1 MAAGMPELPMRT
13 NMRAWILCGLLAVLL
28 AAAGLYA
35 LRAKGA
41 WTAELE
47 PYALRPDDLQTVQAG
62 ARIYAKHCAACHGV
76 RGEGQPNWREHGPNG
91 LLPAPPHDESGHTWH
106 HPDAQLFAITK
117 HGLAQLIRQ
126 PGYRT
131 DMPRYDGVLSDTE
144 IVAVLSWIKAQWPQ
158 ETRVRHD
165 QLNDQYR
172 KSLER

>member
-1 MAAGMPELPMRT
+1 MPELPMRSNT
-13 NMRAWILCGLLAVLL
+13 VALALGGLLAVLL
-28 AAAGLYA
+28 AVAGLYA
-35 LRAKGA
+35 FNAKGA
-41 WTAELE
+41 WTAAPE
-47 PYALRPDDLQTVQAG
+47 PYALRPDDRQTVQVG
-62 ARIYAKHCAACHGV
+62 ARIYTQHCAACHGI
-76 RGEGQPNWREHGPNG
+76 RGEGQPNWREHRANG